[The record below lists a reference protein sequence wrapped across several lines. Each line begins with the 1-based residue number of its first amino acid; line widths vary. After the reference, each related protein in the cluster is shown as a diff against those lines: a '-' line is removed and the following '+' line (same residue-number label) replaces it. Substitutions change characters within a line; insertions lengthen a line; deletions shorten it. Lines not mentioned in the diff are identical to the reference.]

1 MYLLTGKNHHV
12 YIKKADDY
20 FKSIIDKIIFPD
32 YIEAWEVNM
41 QKHIVKSCYRIL
53 SAEQMFK
60 PDTLPLRLWLTRRS
74 EGTGFHVHEFSEIAV
89 VLRGSA
95 NYRTDFS
102 SRKISKGDIL
112 CTPEGA
118 GHAYTDEEDFE
129 LMNILFQFDRLLLDC
144 RGLAH
149 LPGFSVLFTLQL
161 PFYQKHGFYPVVRLP
176 QEDFSRCEDMLRWL
190 YKLQNSQFAGAQLA
204 VLGGFI
210 QLITLLVNNYSPPPE
225 LSRELRMPGKISE
238 ACSYMQ
244 LHFTEP
250 LNIAAIAR
258 KAGMS
263 EVSFYRHFKNA
274 TGQTP
279 AEYLINLRLNMAL
292 ELLQTTPATGISDI
306 ALQSGFNDSS
316 YFARLFRRKFGFSP
330 RQFRSRQSRM

>member
-1 MYLLTGKNHHV
+1 
-12 YIKKADDY
+12 
-20 FKSIIDKIIFPD
+20 
-32 YIEAWEVNM
+32 M
-41 QKHIVKSCYRIL
+41 QKHIVKSCYRII

-60 PDTLPLRLWLTRRS
+60 PDALPLRLWLTEHS
-74 EGTGFHVHEFSEIAV
+74 EVTGFHVHEFAEIAV

-102 SRKISKGDIL
+102 SRKISQGDIL
-112 CTPEGA
+112 CIPEGA
-118 GHAYTDEEDFE
+118 GHAYTDEQDCE

-144 RGLAH
+144 RELAH

-161 PFYQKHGFYPVVRLP
+161 PFYRKHGFYPVVRLP
-176 QEDFSRCEDMLRWL
+176 QEDFARCADMLRWL
-190 YKLQNSQFAGAQLA
+190 YKLQNSQLTGARLA
-204 VLGGFI
+204 VLGGFM
-210 QLITLLVNNYSPPPE
+210 QLITLLVNNYSPPTE
-225 LSRELRMPGKISE
+225 LSRELRMPEKISK
-238 ACSYMQ
+238 AYSYMQ

-279 AEYLINLRLNMAL
+279 AEYLMNLRLNMAL
-292 ELLQTTPATGISDI
+292 KLLQTSPESGISDI
-306 ALQSGFNDSS
+306 ALQSGFNDGS
-316 YFARLFRRKFGFSP
+316 YFARIFRRKFGVSP
-330 RQFRSRQSRM
+330 RQFRNSKTEPDAR